1 MKCKLL
7 FPTHYGDCN
16 KMSYSH
22 FSYAIVKTCWADDP
36 HARPPFKHL
45 AAQWERLL
53 GNNAR
58 YIELENT
65 AFSNPLYC
73 VNSLATT
80 TTSIADAVSDI
91 SASTLELDQKLD
103 QLDHLWHPPRTS
115 DHAIHTPEQNGPQHI
130 PAGYDV
136 PRPLIETKTIEQNL
150 RYENDLRATPMNV
163 RHLQAG
169 FAKKH
174 SITSPRTSETSQL
187 VDNAEY
193 DTPVKYR
200 VKSYLD
206 MARVSR
212 NGSIGYNLDAQ
223 NVEKKNISKDIR
235 FRFSS
240 QLNLTESTTTPL

>member
-1 MKCKLL
+1 M
-7 FPTHYGDCN
+7 H
-16 KMSYSH
+16 SYS
-22 FSYAIVKTCWADDP
+22 SYSIVRTCWADDP

-73 VNSLATT
+73 GNSVATT
-80 TTSIADAVSDI
+80 TTSIADAVSDV
-91 SASTLELDQKLD
+91 SGSTLELDQQLD
-103 QLDHLWHPPRTS
+103 QLDHLWQPPRTS
-115 DHAIHTPEQNGPQHI
+115 DHGIHTPDQNGPQHI

-163 RHLQAG
+163 RNLTSG
-169 FAKKH
+169 LTKGTK
-174 SITSPRTSETSQL
+174 ITSPRNTETSQL
-187 VDNAEY
+187 VDNGQY
-193 DTPVKYR
+193 DTPVKHR

-206 MARVSR
+206 MTRTSR
-212 NGSIGYNLDAQ
+212 NGSIGYNLDVQ
-223 NVEKKNISKDIR
+223 NVDKKNISKDIR

-240 QLNLTESTTTPL
+240 QLNLSESVTTPL